1 MGIKKVGRPT
11 DSPKDIVLKVR
22 IDQVTSDRLETCCG
36 KLAVSKAEI
45 VRRGV
50 KKMYDDLEK

>member
-1 MGIKKVGRPT
+1 MGTKKIGRPT
-11 DSPKDIVLKVR
+11 DCPKDIVLKVR
-22 IDQVTSDRLETCCG
+22 IDQVTSDQLEQCCE

-50 KKMYDDLEK
+50 RKMYDGLEK